1 MLLRTKRETVFKK
14 GNSVSLKQVS
24 IYKKIINWIK
34 IDFFP
39 PKFFPATILYLSNG
53 NNGHKK
59 YFFEHNKHGTYY
71 GQLTIILSFGW
82 M

>member
-1 MLLRTKRETVFKK
+1 MLLKTKREIVFKK

-24 IYKKIINWIK
+24 IYKKNNKLIK
-34 IDFFP
+34 NRFFP

-59 YFFEHNKHGTYY
+59 NVFRT
-71 GQLTIILSFGW
+71 
-82 M
+82 